1 MIDQVLFRRGPHE
14 ARARATRSQLLRIAR
29 VRFAESGYPAVSLAD
44 ICTAA
49 NMTKGAVYHHFSDKA
64 ALLDAVVTDLQR
76 RLRRRVRRA
85 SVGPATPWET
95 LHAGCLAYLSAMAD
109 PRAAA
114 HLLYVDAPAVLGW
127 ARWSA
132 IDDEFFATD
141 LRAAVRAAA
150 VEAGTGTHGAA
161 VRSARTDPEVTIEAI
176 RLAIGATLTRSAL
189 DVVTAADPRAAV
201 RAAETTVDT
210 VLTGLGTL
218 LGR

>member
-1 MIDQVLFRRGPHE
+1 MSDQVPVRRGPHE
-14 ARARATRSQLLRIAR
+14 ARARVTRSRLLRIAR
-29 VRFAESGYPAVSLAD
+29 VRFAESGYPAVLLAD

-49 NMTKGAVYHHFSDKA
+49 DMTKGAVYHHFSDKA
-64 ALLDAVVTDLQR
+64 SLLDAVVIDLQR
-76 RLRRRVRRA
+76 RLRGRVRRA
-85 SVGPATPWET
+85 SVGPATPWEK

-150 VEAGTGTHGAA
+150 AEAGTGTGSAA

-176 RLAIGATLTRSAL
+176 CLAIGATLTRSAL
-189 DVVTAADPRAAV
+189 DVVTAPDPRAAV
-201 RAAETTVDT
+201 RAAEATMDT
-210 VLTGLGTL
+210 LLTGLGTL

>member
-1 MIDQVLFRRGPHE
+1 MTDQPAARRGPHD
-14 ARARATRSQLLRIAR
+14 ARARATRSRLLRIAR
-29 VRFAESGYPAVSLAD
+29 VRFAGSGYPAVSLTD

-49 NMTKGAVYHHFSDKA
+49 GMTKGAVYHHFSDKA

-76 RLRRRVRRA
+76 RLRGRVRRA
-85 SVGPATPWET
+85 SAGHPTPCEK
-95 LHAGCLAYLSAMAD
+95 LHAGCLAYLSAVAD

-114 HLLYVDAPAVLGW
+114 QLIYVDAPAVLGW

-150 VEAGTGTHGAA
+150 VEAGTGTDGAA
-161 VRSARTDPEVTIEAI
+161 VRSPSTDPDVRIEAVS
-176 RLAIGATLTRSAL
+176 LAIGATLTRSAL
-189 DVVTAADPRAAV
+189 DVVTAPDPRAAV
-201 RAAETTVDT
+201 RAAEATLDT
-210 VLTGLGTL
+210 LLTGLGTL